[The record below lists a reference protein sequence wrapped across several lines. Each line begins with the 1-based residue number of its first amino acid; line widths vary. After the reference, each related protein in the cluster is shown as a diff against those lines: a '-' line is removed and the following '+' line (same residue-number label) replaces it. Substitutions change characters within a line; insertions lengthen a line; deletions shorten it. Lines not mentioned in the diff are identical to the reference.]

1 MYKTALAFC
10 MGVLMVLTLVGCGS
24 SNQGKSG
31 EFPLPTA
38 RPRPVGAPAITPTI
52 SGVPAFS
59 KEDVIKYVNTH
70 NIPFNAALLSSHSVE
85 QIAFI
90 TSRQV
95 NDLLHRQN
103 THIPDN
109 YLLCFVTFD
118 GTFIFS
124 GPPGANGKTSTI
136 TYQRAFEV
144 FDATTG
150 NLLMGGGL
158 SSPPMGLVSRS
169 SFF

>member
-10 MGVLMVLTLVGCGS
+10 MGVLMVLTLTLVGCGS
-24 SNQGKSG
+24 ANQGKSG

-38 RPRPVGAPAITPTI
+38 RPRPIGAPAITPTI

-59 KEDVIKYVNTH
+59 KEDVIRYVNAH
-70 NIPFNAALLSSHSVE
+70 NMPFNVAPLSSHSVK
-85 QIAFI
+85 QVSFI
-90 TSRQV
+90 TSGQV
-95 NDLLHRQN
+95 NDRLHRQN

-124 GPPGANGKTSTI
+124 GPPVPNSKT
-136 TYQRAFEV
+136 
-144 FDATTG
+144 
-150 NLLMGGGL
+150 
-158 SSPPMGLVSRS
+158 
-169 SFF
+169 